1 MREVCGTGG
10 RIGAAM
16 ETQQLNV
23 LYGIAQAI
31 SAAEFRART
40 VLAGVCSTVADA
52 FAFERVAIF
61 RYLEDIDSIVPF
73 VAHGGAAAD
82 TEGVRLPAPLRRLAL
97 FRQAREAGRA
107 VLSEDVSRDQA
118 LTERAVEVFGVQSL
132 VVVPLLS
139 EGRCLGFL
147 VADRGGSSFTLE
159 AQQLDLLS
167 AVGSFVAVVLE
178 KAIAHSELRRVNEL
192 KSEFLALASHELR
205 TPAAAVYGLAWP
217 LADRGDSL
225 RADQVVELRST
236 LLEQA
241 NRLRTLVDQLLDLSR
256 LEAHAVRIAPE
267 RFAVRERLE
276 ELVRLVATLRADE
289 VVVDAPTAL
298 TAVAD
303 SAAFDRIVS
312 NLIANALR
320 YGATPVRV
328 AATCV
333 ENVLRVAVEDRGDG
347 VPAEFVPRLFDRFA
361 RGMRSVES
369 PGGAGLGLAIAQS
382 YAHAHGGYI
391 RYEEAVPKGARF
403 ELVLPTA

>member
-1 MREVCGTGG
+1 
-10 RIGAAM
+10 M

-73 VAHGGAAAD
+73 AAHGGAATD
-82 TEGVRLPAPLRRLAL
+82 IEGVRMPAPLGRLAL

-107 VLSEDVSRDQA
+107 VLSEDVRRDQA
-118 LTERAVEVFGVQSL
+118 LTDRAVEVFGVQSL
-132 VVVPLLS
+132 VVAPLLS

-147 VADRGGSSFTLE
+147 AADRGGSGFTLE
-159 AQQLDLLS
+159 AQQLELLS

-178 KAIAHSELRRVNEL
+178 KAIEHSELRRVNEL
-192 KSEFLALASHELR
+192 KSEFIALASHELR
-205 TPAAAVYGLAWP
+205 TPAAAVYGIAWT

-225 RADQVVELRST
+225 RGDQVAELRST

-328 AATCV
+328 GATCV

>member
-1 MREVCGTGG
+1 
-10 RIGAAM
+10 
-16 ETQQLNV
+16 
-23 LYGIAQAI
+23 
-31 SAAEFRART
+31 
-40 VLAGVCSTVADA
+40 
-52 FAFERVAIF
+52 
-61 RYLEDIDSIVPF
+61 
-73 VAHGGAAAD
+73 
-82 TEGVRLPAPLRRLAL
+82 
-97 FRQAREAGRA
+97 
-107 VLSEDVSRDQA
+107 
-118 LTERAVEVFGVQSL
+118 
-132 VVVPLLS
+132 
-139 EGRCLGFL
+139 
-147 VADRGGSSFTLE
+147 
-159 AQQLDLLS
+159 
-167 AVGSFVAVVLE
+167 
-178 KAIAHSELRRVNEL
+178 
-192 KSEFLALASHELR
+192 
-205 TPAAAVYGLAWP
+205 
-217 LADRGDSL
+217 
-225 RADQVVELRST
+225 
-236 LLEQA
+236 
-241 NRLRTLVDQLLDLSR
+241 
-256 LEAHAVRIAPE
+256 VRIAPE

-361 RGMRSVES
+361 RGMRSVEG